1 MNKILNQLKRR
12 NPSLMG
18 LEQLPKY
25 SILLPLVEVENE
37 THILF
42 EVRSLK
48 LRRQPGQIC
57 FPGGKIDENDRDQ
70 QHCAIRETCE
80 ELGIEEENI
89 EDVLPLDTMIS
100 PHNHILF
107 LFVGKITDINLIKP
121 NEAEVGEV
129 FTVPLSYFKKTIP
142 DKYRIYFRA
151 EPEEGFPYELIGGK
165 DYQWADRH
173 VDQYFY
179 QYNEKVIWGITGRIL
194 TYFLELLK
202 SE

>member
-80 ELGIEEENI
+80 EWTAYASILGARVC
-89 EDVLPLDTMIS
+89 D
-100 PHNHILF
+100 F
-107 LFVGKITDINLIKP
+107 
-121 NEAEVGEV
+121 
-129 FTVPLSYFKKTIP
+129 IP
-142 DKYRIYFRA
+142 
-151 EPEEGFPYELIGGK
+151 
-165 DYQWADRH
+165 
-173 VDQYFY
+173 
-179 QYNEKVIWGITGRIL
+179 
-194 TYFLELLK
+194 K
-202 SE
+202 SCHWV

>member
-42 EVRSLK
+42 EVRSMK
-48 LRRQPGQIC
+48 MRRQPGQIC
-57 FPGGKIDENDRDQ
+57 FPGGKIDENDIDQ
-70 QHCAIRETCE
+70 KHCAIRETCE
-80 ELGIEEENI
+80 ELGIGEENI

-100 PHNHILF
+100 PNNHILY
-107 LFVGKITDINLIKP
+107 LFVGKINNINLIKP

-129 FTVPLSYFKKTIP
+129 FTVPLSYLRNTIP
-142 DKYRIYFRA
+142 EKYRIHFKV
-151 EPEEGFPYELIGGK
+151 EPEEDFPYELIGGK
-165 DYQWADRH
+165 EYKWAERH
-173 VDQYFY
+173 IDQYFY
-179 QYNEKVIWGITGRIL
+179 QYNGKVIWGITGRIL
-194 TYFLELLK
+194 TYFLELLESK
-202 SE
+202 

>member
-142 DKYRIYFRA
+142 D
-151 EPEEGFPYELIGGK
+151 
-165 DYQWADRH
+165 
-173 VDQYFY
+173 
-179 QYNEKVIWGITGRIL
+179 
-194 TYFLELLK
+194 
-202 SE
+202 